1 MGAVPDAW
9 KFLDM
14 KAISFA
20 YPGWPPTVRRV
31 DWDIDEGEF
40 HCLVGRSGCGK
51 TTLLKLAAGLLHPGE
66 GSVSLQGRPVLAPGP
81 QLGFVFQSP
90 TLLEWHRV
98 LDNVLLPVSLQ
109 HPPRPEEIDR
119 ARQLLSSLG
128 LSSHFEHYPRQLSGG
143 QQSRVAL
150 ARALILEPALLL
162 LDEPFAALDAITREE
177 LQIDMLELCRRR
189 RTTVFFVTHDIAEA
203 VYLADRVAVMA
214 RGHIVQD
221 IRIDIAKPRP
231 PAVRYDASFNRICA
245 RLRGA
250 MDDATA

>member
-1 MGAVPDAW
+1 MQAVR
-9 KFLDM
+9 
-14 KAISFA
+14 FA
-20 YPGWPPTVRRV
+20 YPGWPPTVQRV

-40 HCLVGRSGCGK
+40 HCLIGRSGCGK
-51 TTLLKLAAGLLHPGE
+51 TTLLKLAAGLLQPGE

-81 QLGFVFQSP
+81 RLGFVFQSP

-109 HPPRPEEIDR
+109 HPPGPDEIAR
-119 ARQLLSSLG
+119 ATQLLSSLG
-128 LSSHFEHYPRQLSGG
+128 LSSHLEHYPRQLSGG

-189 RTTVFFVTHDIAEA
+189 HTTVFFVTHDIAEA

-214 RGHIVQD
+214 HGHIVQD
-221 IRIDIAKPRP
+221 IRIDIAKPRAP
-231 PAVRYDASFNRICA
+231 DVRYDTSFNRICA
-245 RLRGA
+245 QLRRA
-250 MDDATA
+250 MDAAP